1 MYNKIE
7 KSLSPY
13 DDCAGL
19 YVDGG
24 KNIYLGENIIS
35 ESQYGIE
42 IGNEK
47 KNLLLRIL
55 LLKIIKLL
63 II

>member
-47 KNLLLRIL
+47 K
-55 LLKIIKLL
+55 KTSC
-63 II
+63 